1 MQPQNSLNH
10 SMDSAKKHYSSL
22 FFLPSFK
29 RAILSITAICVI
41 GVSLTAYALYPSIYS
56 VALGISLFV
65 ITVTT
70 DLIVSKAVLRND
82 PIFVMRRTSAMSF
95 YCWLLWLAFM
105 ALGAGLGFLFGSW
118 ILWVKLTLI
127 GFAAVL
133 TLRIMVLS
141 ATSLVAKWRQITS
154 ALLQP
159 ILCIALLLGFWASI
173 STSIIQQVLPYIIL
187 SPIISYIAVYLF
199 LVSIDRLGIT
209 TYGLPAMSLF
219 RAFILNW
226 VTNANDPLE
235 KQLEELGQNADIEV
249 SLLKFDAQKPKAAII
264 MPLVHPG
271 PFKNIGSSLLPSLLK
286 HGFEKEYGC
295 TACTPLG
302 ILGHEL
308 DLASQ
313 AQNRKI
319 LFEVLSKA
327 KFDASSALASPFV
340 RTKDGCSTASC
351 QIFGDTAFLS
361 FSLAPKTTEDLPQEL
376 GRVIIEEAKR
386 LGLKHAVVVNAHNAL
401 DDMVDTDEHLNELE
415 RAAFAVLKK
424 AAALPTKPFKVG
436 AASVFPDFTQK
447 QGMGTGGITAIVVE
461 VEKQKTAY
469 VIIDGNN
476 MVPNLREKILSS
488 LSAAGFDES
497 EVCTTDTHAVS
508 ALVTGSRGYHPVG
521 EAMNHDQLTN
531 CIGEATKQ
539 AAGNLEAAK
548 AGCVQFVVPQV
559 RVIGEERLKSIS
571 ILVDKAIVRAKK
583 VAPVIFGV
591 EGLLFIL
598 LLLLF

>member
-29 RAILSITAICVI
+29 RAILSITAICAI

-141 ATSLVAKWRQITS
+141 ATSLVAKWRQITA

-173 STSIIQQVLPYIIL
+173 STSIIQQILPYIIL
-187 SPIISYIAVYLF
+187 SPIISYVAVYIF
-199 LVSIDRLGIT
+199 LLSIDRLGKT

-249 SLLKFDAQKPKAAII
+249 SVLKFDAQKPKAAII

-286 HGFEKEYGC
+286 HGFEKEYSC
-295 TACTPLG
+295 NACTPLG

-313 AQNRKI
+313 AQNQKI
-319 LFEVLSKA
+319 LSEVLSKA

-340 RTKDGCSTASC
+340 RAKDGCATASC

-401 DDMVDTDEHLNELE
+401 DDVVDTDEHLAELE

-424 AAALPTKPFKVG
+424 ASELPTKPFKVG
-436 AASVFPDFTQK
+436 AASVFPEFTQK

-476 MVPNLREKILSS
+476 MIPNLREKILSS
-488 LSAAGFDES
+488 LSVAGFDES

-521 EAMNHDQLTN
+521 EAMNHDQLIS

-539 AAGNLEAAK
+539 ATGNLEAAK
-548 AGCVQFVVPQV
+548 AGCVQFVVSQV
-559 RVIGEERLKSIS
+559 RVIGEERLKSITT
-571 ILVDKAIVRAKK
+571 LVDKAIIKAKK
-583 VAPVIFGV
+583 VAPVVFGV

-598 LLLLF
+598 MLLLF